1 MPRASQLNFRS
12 VPTPREIEWTRILG
26 RWKAS
31 GLSGRAF
38 CGRTTLGSG
47 SASVTVSTG
56 VINSNSMFRL
66 ASIVGSTAL
75 GANSGGGV
83 VVNSIVSG
91 VSFALARPT
100 GTAVAWSDIVS
111 WEIVRTG
118 MK

>member
-1 MPRASQLNFRS
+1 MASPRRVEEGMLRQGPDFN
-12 VPTPREIEWTRILG
+12 RIYTD
-26 RWKAS
+26 
-31 GLSGRAF
+31 GRAF